1 MLLST
6 ERLFRTEKV
15 TKAVMESKFNS
26 KNTNKTHNHATHNC
40 TRNPLTAEQC
50 PTKIKNILKDITA
63 LEEQP
68 NSYRADISSNWSGRA
83 QNLLV

>member
-6 ERLFRTEKV
+6 ERLFRIEKV

-50 PTKIKNILKDITA
+50 PTKNKEHIIRY
-63 LEEQP
+63 
-68 NSYRADISSNWSGRA
+68 NSIERATK
-83 QNLLV
+83 QL